1 MLESVFLEMV
11 PFLEAVADQVRL
23 MTHQPGAHLP
33 RFAGPVVSLLAGR
46 AFTRLGIP
54 YTLWMAQRV
63 LDVLSSLPLDE
74 ADDVRRW
81 VKTLGGEGF
90 LQLRIPRLNRVGVHA
105 ALVAPA
111 AA

>member
-1 MLESVFLEMV
+1 
-11 PFLEAVADQVRL
+11 
-23 MTHQPGAHLP
+23 
-33 RFAGPVVSLLAGR
+33 
-46 AFTRLGIP
+46 
-54 YTLWMAQRV
+54 MAQRV

-81 VKTLGGEGF
+81 VKSLGGEGF